1 MAMTIR
7 VFLTALALSAT
18 LAPAAHAQSIMI
30 SPPTGVTWQLQGVT
44 AQGKLQVLPA
54 VLNRPTLT
62 FTGRSASGFAWCNT
76 LQAAYAS
83 RANIL
88 RFGQVATT
96 KKACKPIVNTLEKQY
111 LNLLAG
117 TNHYAVSGTS
127 LTLYSGSRS
136 RLVYTQ
142 VKAK

>member
-1 MAMTIR
+1 MNNRLPVVGLA
-7 VFLTALALSAT
+7 LTALVVSA
-18 LAPAAHAQSIMI
+18 AAAQSVMTT
-30 SPPTGVTWQLQGVT
+30 PPTGITWQLQGVT

-54 VLNRPTLT
+54 VLNRPTLS

-76 LQAAYAS
+76 LQATYAS

-88 RFGQVATT
+88 RFGPTATT

-111 LNLLAG
+111 LDLLAG
-117 TNHYAVSGTS
+117 TNRYVVSGTT

-142 VKAK
+142 VKTK